1 MSLIQILLFVYCS
14 TNVSCN
20 VLLPPYFSAEELEVL
35 EADCAKFAARLGLK
49 SEEGFRSQ
57 GASPKAG
64 WFISWKI
71 PGKKWMIYL
80 GVPQIPGNLQKMV
93 LLEGDSD
100 DKSMDLE
107 VPNGWW
113 TNGGF
118 TNLEVYPIF
127 RQAHDIIYLKALG
140 REGLA
145 LTESKNDKNGTKQNP
160 NTRIRLV

>member
-1 MSLIQILLFVYCS
+1 
-14 TNVSCN
+14 
-20 VLLPPYFSAEELEVL
+20 
-35 EADCAKFAARLGLK
+35 
-49 SEEGFRSQ
+49 
-57 GASPKAG
+57 
-64 WFISWKI
+64 
-71 PGKKWMIYL
+71 MIYL

-140 REGLA
+140 REGLG